1 MIKLVEMDE
10 KVTFSEQ
17 REENIEGTVILIN
30 KFNVKPEEVDHFG
43 QLASSIPHLSLC
55 IVIALFLVIVTSVSI
70 NGIGLNSSRT
80 AFAQNLQ
87 PQANLTSVE
96 QQQLMEGISF
106 EIDNVTFSHHMASVN
121 GIQLHYVIGGQG
133 DPVVLLHGWPQ
144 TWYEWRHIM
153 PALAKNYTVI
163 APDLRGFGDSS
174 KPITGYDGNTT
185 AEDIYQL
192 ISQLGF
198 NNIFL
203 VAHDVGAQA
212 AYSYA
217 AAHPNNVSKLVL
229 MDFPFPGFLPP
240 EFGQNGPWWF
250 AFYQTPDIPETLIDG
265 KEREYLSWF
274 MKGLAY
280 NPSAISEVAI
290 DVFAAH
296 AKAPGGLRAQFEH
309 FRAFPMD
316 AEQNKESAKS
326 KITMPVLVLGG
337 DIYPALG
344 GDYPGNFA
352 LSSTQALAANV
363 TGITV
368 PLSGH
373 WIPEEQPQ
381 FVIEQLAKFFSG

>member
-1 MIKLVEMDE
+1 V
-10 KVTFSEQ
+10 SS
-17 REENIEGTVILIN
+17 RS
-30 KFNVKPEEVDHFG
+30 
-43 QLASSIPHLSLC
+43 SSISHLTFC
-55 IVIALFLVIVTSVSI
+55 ITISFFLVVGTIISV
-70 NGIGLNSSRT
+70 NGIGVNLFET
-80 AFAQNLQ
+80 AFAQPQQ
-87 PQANLTSVE
+87 PLANLTSIE

-121 GIQLHYVIGGQG
+121 GIQLHYVMGGQG
-133 DPVVLLHGWPQ
+133 DPVVLLHGYPQ
-144 TWYEWRHIM
+144 SWYEWRHIM

-192 ISQLGF
+192 VSHLGF
-198 NNIFL
+198 SNIFL
-203 VAHDVGAQA
+203 VAHDVGSQT

-217 AAHPNNVSKLVL
+217 ADRPNNVSKLVI
-229 MDFPFPGFLPP
+229 MDFAFPGFFPP
-240 EFGQNGPWWF
+240 EFGENGPWWF
-250 AFYQTPDIPETLIDG
+250 AFYQTPDAPEMLTDG

-280 NPSAISEVAI
+280 DPSAFTEEDI
-290 DVFAAH
+290 DVFASH
-296 AKAPGGLRAQFEH
+296 AVAPGGMRAQFEH

-326 KITMPVLVLGG
+326 KLTMPVLVLGG

-344 GDYPGNFA
+344 GDFPGNFA
-352 LSSTQALAANV
+352 LNSTQALAANV

-381 FVIEQLAKFFSG
+381 FVIEQLAKFFGK

>member
-1 MIKLVEMDE
+1 MFTDLNSTHWKCLSV
-10 KVTFSEQ
+10 
-17 REENIEGTVILIN
+17 
-30 KFNVKPEEVDHFG
+30 
-43 QLASSIPHLSLC
+43 SSGKSPIPHLTFC
-55 IVIALFLVIVTSVSI
+55 MVIAFLLVIVTSVSI
-70 NGIGLNSSRT
+70 NGIGNNLSGT
-80 AFAQNLQ
+80 AFAQQLQ
-87 PQANLTSVE
+87 PQTNLTSVE
-96 QQQLMEGISF
+96 QQQLMDGISF
-106 EIDNVTFSHHMASVN
+106 EIDNVTFSHHTASVN
-121 GIQLHYVIGGQG
+121 GIQMHYVIGGQG
-133 DPVVLLHGWPQ
+133 DPVVLLHGYPQ
-144 TWYEWRHIM
+144 SWYEWRQIM

-163 APDLRGFGDSS
+163 APDVRGFGDSS

-192 ISQLGF
+192 VSQLGF
-198 NNIFL
+198 SNIFL
-203 VAHDVGAQA
+203 VAHDVGAQT
-212 AYSYA
+212 AYSYTV
-217 AAHPNNVSKLVL
+217 AHPNNVSKLVL

-265 KEREYLSWF
+265 KEREYISWF

-280 NPSAISEVAI
+280 NPSAISEKAI
-290 DVFAAH
+290 DVFASH

-352 LSSTQALAANV
+352 LSSTQALATNV

-381 FVIEQLAKFFSG
+381 FVIEQLAKFFSE

>member
-1 MIKLVEMDE
+1 MG
-10 KVTFSEQ
+10 SW
-17 REENIEGTVILIN
+17 
-30 KFNVKPEEVDHFG
+30 
-43 QLASSIPHLSLC
+43 ASSTLRSSFC
-55 IVIALFLVIVTSVSI
+55 IVIALFLVVVTSVSI
-70 NGIGLNSSRT
+70 TGIGLNSPRI
-80 AFAQNLQ
+80 ALAQQQQ
-87 PQANLTSVE
+87 PQANLTSGE
-96 QQQLMEGISF
+96 QQQVMEGISF
-106 EIDNVTFSHHMASVN
+106 EIDNVTFSHHMATVN
-121 GIQLHYVIGGQG
+121 GIQLHYVMGGQG
-133 DPVVLLHGWPQ
+133 DPVVLLHGYPQ
-144 TWYEWRHIM
+144 SWYEWREIM

-163 APDLRGFGDSS
+163 APDVRGFGDSS

-192 ISQLGF
+192 VSQLGF

-203 VAHDVGAQA
+203 VAHDVGAQT

-240 EFGQNGPWWF
+240 AFGQNGPWWF

-265 KEREYLSWF
+265 KEREYMSWF

-280 NPSAISEVAI
+280 DPTAISEEAI
-290 DVFAAH
+290 DIFANH
-296 AKAPGGLRAQFEH
+296 AKEPGGLRPQFEH

-352 LSSTQALAANV
+352 LDSTQALATNV

-368 PLSGH
+368 PFSGH

-381 FVIEQLAKFFSG
+381 FVIEE